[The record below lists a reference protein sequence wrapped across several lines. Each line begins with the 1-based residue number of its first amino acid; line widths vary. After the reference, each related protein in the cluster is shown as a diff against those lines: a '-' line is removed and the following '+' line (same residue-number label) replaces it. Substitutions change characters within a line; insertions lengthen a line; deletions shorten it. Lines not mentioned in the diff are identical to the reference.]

1 MIRLPRRGYSG
12 APSEDDRYLPA
23 FAPSLHVF
31 TVWGATWLHAS
42 DLLGSTAT
50 LKLYGEAGAA
60 CARACEANKAPA
72 AAISMHRRIIMVF
85 FAALMHGFSSL
96 RTL

>member
-1 MIRLPRRGYSG
+1 MTRLPRGGYSG

-23 FAPSLHVF
+23 FAPSPHVL
-31 TVWGATWLHAS
+31 TLWGATWLYAS
-42 DLLGSTAT
+42 DLLGITAT
-50 LKLYGEAGAA
+50 LKLYGAAGAA
-60 CARACEANKAPA
+60 CARACEANKVTA
-72 AAISMHRRIIMVF
+72 AATSMHRRIIMVF